1 MVYTEEVNKT
11 ALSSNDDKRLQTF
24 VRVTTYPHGTNIFKA
39 CESEMLKVCEA
50 KATLKM
56 LSKECKREMYVKE
69 KEKCEMFLKYVKV
82 KCEKEMRKYVKWK
95 CKVNISDQFWRLN
108 KWK

>member
-24 VRVTTYPHGTNIFKA
+24 VRVTTYPHETNIFKA

-82 KCEKEMRKYVKWK
+82 KCEKEMRKSMLSENVK
-95 CKVNISDQFWRLN
+95 
-108 KWK
+108 